1 MRWQDYRRSD
11 NVEEGSSSGPSMFGG
26 GLRLSG
32 GAIILVVVVSLLLG
46 KNPLEMLAL
55 LMGDGGGPVVQTQA
69 PQTAP
74 RAPVANDPQT
84 EFVARVL
91 GDTEDVWGG
100 IFQKMGTRYQPPKL
114 TLYHGQIASACGFS
128 SAAAGPFYCPGDRKV
143 YLDLSFFQE
152 LSQRFG
158 APGDFARAYVI
169 AHEIG
174 HHVQNQLGLMDA
186 AQQRTASSSDRSRN
200 DTSVRLELQ
209 ADCLAGVW
217 DIRRCS
223 ATSSTPRMSSRE
235 LPRRRRSAMTASRS
249 RPAGTSCPKVSP
261 TVRRPSGLSGSGPD
275 STPATCGSATPLPPA
290 ASRLGWRRRD
300 NGRPPMDGGYGSF
313 GLAPSRAFAYSQKCR
328 RVTL

>member
-55 LMGDGGGPVVQTQA
+55 LTGDGGGPVVQTQA
-69 PQTAP
+69 PPTT
-74 RAPVANDPQT
+74 RAPASNDPQT

-100 IFQKMGTRYQPPKL
+100 IFQQMGTRYQPPKL

-174 HHVQNQLGLMDA
+174 HHVQNQLGLMEA
-186 AQQRTASSSDRSRN
+186 AQQKMANASDRSRN
-200 DTSVRLELQ
+200 DMSVRLELQ

-217 DIRRCS
+217 GHSSMQRNIIDAKDVESGMAAAAAVGDDRIQKQTRGYVVPEGFTHGSS
-223 ATSSTPRMSSRE
+223 AQRTKWFRTGLDSGDLRQCDTF
-235 LPRRRRSAMTASRS
+235 
-249 RPAGTSCPKVSP
+249 GT
-261 TVRRPSGLSGSGPD
+261 RNL
-275 STPATCGSATPLPPA
+275 
-290 ASRLGWRRRD
+290 
-300 NGRPPMDGGYGSF
+300 
-313 GLAPSRAFAYSQKCR
+313 
-328 RVTL
+328 

>member
-74 RAPVANDPQT
+74 RAAAANDPQT

-186 AQQRTASSSDRSRN
+186 AQQRMASSSDRSRN
-200 DTSVRLELQ
+200 DMSVRLELQ

-217 DIRRCS
+217 GHSSMQRNIIDAKDVESGIAAAAAVGDDRIQKQTRGYVVPEGFTHGSS
-223 ATSSTPRMSSRE
+223 AQRVKWFRTGLDSGDLRQCDTFAT
-235 LPRRRRSAMTASRS
+235 RS
-249 RPAGTSCPKVSP
+249 
-261 TVRRPSGLSGSGPD
+261 L
-275 STPATCGSATPLPPA
+275 
-290 ASRLGWRRRD
+290 
-300 NGRPPMDGGYGSF
+300 
-313 GLAPSRAFAYSQKCR
+313 
-328 RVTL
+328 

>member
-11 NVEEGSSSGPSMFGG
+11 NVEEGSSSGPGILGG

-32 GAIILVVVVSLLLG
+32 GAIILVVVVSLLLATH
-46 KNPLEMLAL
+46 PLEMLAL
-55 LMGDGGGPVVQTQA
+55 LTGDGGGPVVQTQA
-69 PQTAP
+69 PPTAT
-74 RAPVANDPQT
+74 RAPAANDPQT
-84 EFVARVL
+84 EFVSRVL

-100 IFQKMGTRYQPPKL
+100 IFQQMGKRYQPPKL

-186 AQQRTASSSDRSRN
+186 AQQKMANAPDRSRN
-200 DTSVRLELQ
+200 DMSVRLELQ

-217 DIRRCS
+217 GHSSMQRNIIDAKDVESGIAAAAAVGDDRIQKHTRGYVVPEGFTHGSS
-223 ATSSTPRMSSRE
+223 AQRVKWFRTGLDSGDLRQCDTF
-235 LPRRRRSAMTASRS
+235 
-249 RPAGTSCPKVSP
+249 GT
-261 TVRRPSGLSGSGPD
+261 RNL
-275 STPATCGSATPLPPA
+275 
-290 ASRLGWRRRD
+290 
-300 NGRPPMDGGYGSF
+300 
-313 GLAPSRAFAYSQKCR
+313 
-328 RVTL
+328 

>member
-55 LMGDGGGPVVQTQA
+55 LTGDGGGPVVQTQA

-74 RAPVANDPQT
+74 RAPAANDPQT
-84 EFVARVL
+84 EFVSRVL

-100 IFQKMGTRYQPPKL
+100 IFQQMGTRYQPPKL

-186 AQQRTASSSDRSRN
+186 AQQRMASSSDRSRN
-200 DTSVRLELQ
+200 DMSVRLELQ

-217 DIRRCS
+217 GHSSMQRNIIDAKDVESGIAAAAAVGDDRIQKQTRGYVVPEGFTHGSS
-223 ATSSTPRMSSRE
+223 AQRVKWFRTG
-235 LPRRRRSAMTASRS
+235 LD
-249 RPAGTSCPKVSP
+249 
-261 TVRRPSGLSGSGPD
+261 SGDLRQCD
-275 STPATCGSATPLPPA
+275 TFATRNL
-290 ASRLGWRRRD
+290 
-300 NGRPPMDGGYGSF
+300 
-313 GLAPSRAFAYSQKCR
+313 
-328 RVTL
+328 

>member
-1 MRWQDYRRSD
+1 
-11 NVEEGSSSGPSMFGG
+11 MFGG

-32 GAIILVVVVSLLLG
+32 GAIVLVVIVSLLLG
-46 KNPLEMLAL
+46 KNPLDILAL
-55 LMGDGGGPVVQTQA
+55 LTDGGGGQVVQTQA
-69 PQTAP
+69 PEPAP
-74 RAPVANDPQT
+74 GVPATSRDPQT

-100 IFQKMGTRYQPPKL
+100 IFQQMGTRYQPPKL

-143 YLDLSFFQE
+143 YLDLTFFQE

-186 AQQRTASSSDRSRN
+186 AQQRMASSSDRSRN

-217 DIRRCS
+217 GHSSMQRNIIDAKDVESGIAAAAAVGDDRIQKQTRGYVVPEGFTHGSS
-223 ATSSTPRMSSRE
+223 AQRVKWFRTG
-235 LPRRRRSAMTASRS
+235 LD
-249 RPAGTSCPKVSP
+249 
-261 TVRRPSGLSGSGPD
+261 SGDLRQCD
-275 STPATCGSATPLPPA
+275 TFATRNL
-290 ASRLGWRRRD
+290 
-300 NGRPPMDGGYGSF
+300 
-313 GLAPSRAFAYSQKCR
+313 
-328 RVTL
+328 

>member
-55 LMGDGGGPVVQTQA
+55 LTGDGGGPVVQTQA

-74 RAPVANDPQT
+74 RAPAANDPQT
-84 EFVARVL
+84 EFVSRVL

-100 IFQKMGTRYQPPKL
+100 IFQQMGTRYQPPKL

-186 AQQRTASSSDRSRN
+186 AQQRMASSSDRSRN
-200 DTSVRLELQ
+200 DMSVRLELQ

-217 DIRRCS
+217 GHSSMQRNIIDAKDVESGMAAAAAVGDDRIQKQTRGYVVPEGFTHGSS
-223 ATSSTPRMSSRE
+223 AQRTKWFRTG
-235 LPRRRRSAMTASRS
+235 LD
-249 RPAGTSCPKVSP
+249 
-261 TVRRPSGLSGSGPD
+261 SGDLRQCD
-275 STPATCGSATPLPPA
+275 TFA
-290 ASRLGWRRRD
+290 ARNL
-300 NGRPPMDGGYGSF
+300 
-313 GLAPSRAFAYSQKCR
+313 
-328 RVTL
+328 

>member
-46 KNPLEMLAL
+46 KNPLDMLAL
-55 LMGDGGGPVVQTQA
+55 LTGDGGGPVVQTQA
-69 PQTAP
+69 PPTAT
-74 RAPVANDPQT
+74 RAPAANDPQT

-100 IFQKMGTRYQPPKL
+100 IFQQMGTRYQPPKL
-114 TLYHGQIASACGFS
+114 TLYRGQIASACGFS

-169 AHEIG
+169 AHEVG

-186 AQQRTASSSDRSRN
+186 AQKKMASAPDRARN
-200 DTSVRLELQ
+200 DMSVRIELQ

-217 DIRRCS
+217 GHSSMQRNIIDAKDVEAGIAAAAAVGDDRIQKQSRGYVVPEGFTHGSS
-223 ATSSTPRMSSRE
+223 A
-235 LPRRRRSAMTASRS
+235 
-249 RPAGTSCPKVSP
+249 
-261 TVRRPSGLSGSGPD
+261 
-275 STPATCGSATPLPPA
+275 
-290 ASRLGWRRRD
+290 
-300 NGRPPMDGGYGSF
+300 
-313 GLAPSRAFAYSQKCR
+313 Q
-328 RVTL
+328 RVTWFRTGLDSGDLRQCDTFATRNL

>member
-32 GAIILVVVVSLLLG
+32 GAIILVVVVCLLLG

-55 LMGDGGGPVVQTQA
+55 LTGDGGGPVVQTQA
-69 PQTAP
+69 PPTTT
-74 RAPVANDPQT
+74 RAPASNDPQT

-100 IFQKMGTRYQPPKL
+100 IFQQMGTRYQPPKL

-143 YLDLSFFQE
+143 YLDLTFFQE

-174 HHVQNQLGLMDA
+174 HHVQNQLGLMEA
-186 AQQRTASSSDRSRN
+186 AQQKMANASERSRN
-200 DTSVRLELQ
+200 DMSVRLELQ

-217 DIRRCS
+217 GHSSMQRNIIDAKDVESGMAAAAAVGDDRIQKQTRGYVVPEGFTHGSS
-223 ATSSTPRMSSRE
+223 AQRTKWFRTGLDSGDLRQCDTF
-235 LPRRRRSAMTASRS
+235 
-249 RPAGTSCPKVSP
+249 GT
-261 TVRRPSGLSGSGPD
+261 RNL
-275 STPATCGSATPLPPA
+275 
-290 ASRLGWRRRD
+290 
-300 NGRPPMDGGYGSF
+300 
-313 GLAPSRAFAYSQKCR
+313 
-328 RVTL
+328 

>member
-55 LMGDGGGPVVQTQA
+55 LTGDGGGPVVQTQA
-69 PQTAP
+69 PQTAT
-74 RAPVANDPQT
+74 RAPATNDPQT

-100 IFQKMGTRYQPPKL
+100 IFQQMGTRYQPPKL

-174 HHVQNQLGLMDA
+174 HHVQNQLGLMEA
-186 AQQRTASSSDRSRN
+186 AQQKMANASDRSRN
-200 DTSVRLELQ
+200 DMSVRLELQ

-217 DIRRCS
+217 GH
-223 ATSSTPRMSSRE
+223 SSMQRNIIDAKDVE
-235 LPRRRRSAMTASRS
+235 
-249 RPAGTSCPKVSP
+249 
-261 TVRRPSGLSGSGPD
+261 SGLAAAAAVGDDRIQKQTRGYVVPEGFTHGSSAQRTKWFRTGLDSGD
-275 STPATCGSATPLPPA
+275 LRQCDT
-290 ASRLGWRRRD
+290 
-300 NGRPPMDGGYGSF
+300 F
-313 GLAPSRAFAYSQKCR
+313 GTRNL
-328 RVTL
+328 

>member
-55 LMGDGGGPVVQTQA
+55 LTGDGGGPVVQTQA
-69 PQTAP
+69 PQTAT
-74 RAPVANDPQT
+74 RAPATNDPQT

-100 IFQKMGTRYQPPKL
+100 IFQQMGTRYQPPKL

-174 HHVQNQLGLMDA
+174 HHVQNQLGLMEA
-186 AQQRTASSSDRSRN
+186 AQQKMANASDRSRN
-200 DTSVRLELQ
+200 EMSVRLELQ

-217 DIRRCS
+217 GH
-223 ATSSTPRMSSRE
+223 SSMQRNIIDAKDVE
-235 LPRRRRSAMTASRS
+235 
-249 RPAGTSCPKVSP
+249 
-261 TVRRPSGLSGSGPD
+261 SGLAAAAAVGDDRIQKQTRGYVVPEGFTHGSSAQRTKWFRTGLDSGD
-275 STPATCGSATPLPPA
+275 LRQCDT
-290 ASRLGWRRRD
+290 
-300 NGRPPMDGGYGSF
+300 F
-313 GLAPSRAFAYSQKCR
+313 GTRNL
-328 RVTL
+328 

>member
-55 LMGDGGGPVVQTQA
+55 LTGDGGGPVVQTQA
-69 PQTAP
+69 PQTATH
-74 RAPVANDPQT
+74 APAANDPQT

-100 IFQKMGTRYQPPKL
+100 IFQQMGTRYQPPKL

-186 AQQRTASSSDRSRN
+186 AQQKMSSASDRSRN
-200 DTSVRLELQ
+200 DMSVRLELQ

-217 DIRRCS
+217 GHSSMQRNIIDAKDVESGIAAAAAVGDDRIQKQTRGYVVPEGFTHGSS
-223 ATSSTPRMSSRE
+223 AQRVKWFRTG
-235 LPRRRRSAMTASRS
+235 LD
-249 RPAGTSCPKVSP
+249 
-261 TVRRPSGLSGSGPD
+261 SGDLRQCD
-275 STPATCGSATPLPPA
+275 TFATRNL
-290 ASRLGWRRRD
+290 
-300 NGRPPMDGGYGSF
+300 
-313 GLAPSRAFAYSQKCR
+313 
-328 RVTL
+328 

>member
-46 KNPLEMLAL
+46 KNPLEILAL
-55 LMGDGGGPVVQTQA
+55 LTGDGGGPVVQTQA
-69 PQTAP
+69 PPTTT
-74 RAPVANDPQT
+74 RAPASNDPQT

-100 IFQKMGTRYQPPKL
+100 IFQQMGTRYQPPKL

-143 YLDLSFFQE
+143 YLDLTFFQE

-174 HHVQNQLGLMDA
+174 HHVQNQLGLMEA
-186 AQQRTASSSDRSRN
+186 AQQKMANASERSRN
-200 DTSVRLELQ
+200 DMSVRLELQ

-217 DIRRCS
+217 GHSSMQRNIIDAKDVESGMAAAAAVGDDRIQKQTRGYVVPEGFTHGSS
-223 ATSSTPRMSSRE
+223 AQRTKWFRTGLDSGDLRQCDTF
-235 LPRRRRSAMTASRS
+235 
-249 RPAGTSCPKVSP
+249 GT
-261 TVRRPSGLSGSGPD
+261 RNL
-275 STPATCGSATPLPPA
+275 
-290 ASRLGWRRRD
+290 
-300 NGRPPMDGGYGSF
+300 
-313 GLAPSRAFAYSQKCR
+313 
-328 RVTL
+328 

>member
-11 NVEEGSSSGPSMFGG
+11 NVEEGSSSGPGMFGG

-32 GAIILVVVVSLLLG
+32 GAIVLVIIVSLLLG
-46 KNPLEMLAL
+46 KNPLDVLAL
-55 LMGDGGGPVVQTQA
+55 LTDGGGGPVVQTQA
-69 PQTAP
+69 PEPPGAP
-74 RAPVANDPQT
+74 AAARDPQV
-84 EFVARVL
+84 EFVSRVL

-100 IFQKMGTRYQPPKL
+100 IFQQMGTRYQPPKL

-169 AHEIG
+169 AHEVG

-186 AQQRTASSSDRSRN
+186 AQQRMASSADRNRN
-200 DTSVRLELQ
+200 DMSVRLELQ

-217 DIRRCS
+217 GHSSMQRNIIDDKDIESGIAAAAAVGDDRIQKQTRGLVVPEGFTHGSS
-223 ATSSTPRMSSRE
+223 AQRVKWFRTGLQSGDLRQCDTFAT
-235 LPRRRRSAMTASRS
+235 RS
-249 RPAGTSCPKVSP
+249 
-261 TVRRPSGLSGSGPD
+261 L
-275 STPATCGSATPLPPA
+275 
-290 ASRLGWRRRD
+290 
-300 NGRPPMDGGYGSF
+300 
-313 GLAPSRAFAYSQKCR
+313 
-328 RVTL
+328 

>member
-55 LMGDGGGPVVQTQA
+55 LTGGGDGPVVQTQA
-69 PQTAP
+69 PPTAT
-74 RAPVANDPQT
+74 RAPAANDPQT

-100 IFQKMGTRYQPPKL
+100 IFQQMGKRYQAPKL

-128 SAAAGPFYCPGDRKV
+128 SAAAGPFYCPGDGKV
-143 YLDLSFFQE
+143 YLDLTFFQE

-174 HHVQNQLGLMDA
+174 HNVQNQLGLMDA
-186 AQQRTASSSDRSRN
+186 AQQRMASSSDRSRN
-200 DTSVRLELQ
+200 DMSVRLELQ

-217 DIRRCS
+217 GHSSMQRNIIDAKDVESGMAAAAAVGDDRIQKQTRGYVVPEGFTHGSS
-223 ATSSTPRMSSRE
+223 AQRAKWFRTGLDSGDLRQCDT
-235 LPRRRRSAMTASRS
+235 L
-249 RPAGTSCPKVSP
+249 GT
-261 TVRRPSGLSGSGPD
+261 RNL
-275 STPATCGSATPLPPA
+275 
-290 ASRLGWRRRD
+290 
-300 NGRPPMDGGYGSF
+300 
-313 GLAPSRAFAYSQKCR
+313 
-328 RVTL
+328 

>member
-55 LMGDGGGPVVQTQA
+55 LTGDGGGPVVQTQA
-69 PQTAP
+69 PPSST
-74 RAPVANDPQT
+74 RAPASNDPQT

-100 IFQKMGTRYQPPKL
+100 IFQQMGTRYQPPKL

-143 YLDLSFFQE
+143 YLDLTFFQE

-174 HHVQNQLGLMDA
+174 HHVQNQLGLMEA
-186 AQQRTASSSDRSRN
+186 AQQKMANASERSRN
-200 DTSVRLELQ
+200 DMSVRLELQ

-217 DIRRCS
+217 GHSSMQRNIIDAKDVESGMAAAAAVGDDRIQKQTRGYVVPEGFTHGSS
-223 ATSSTPRMSSRE
+223 AQRTKWFRTGLDSGDLRQCDTF
-235 LPRRRRSAMTASRS
+235 
-249 RPAGTSCPKVSP
+249 GT
-261 TVRRPSGLSGSGPD
+261 RNL
-275 STPATCGSATPLPPA
+275 
-290 ASRLGWRRRD
+290 
-300 NGRPPMDGGYGSF
+300 
-313 GLAPSRAFAYSQKCR
+313 
-328 RVTL
+328 

>member
-55 LMGDGGGPVVQTQA
+55 LTGDGGGPVVQTQA
-69 PQTAP
+69 PPTT
-74 RAPVANDPQT
+74 RAPASNDPQT

-100 IFQKMGTRYQPPKL
+100 IFQQMGTRYQPPKL

-143 YLDLSFFQE
+143 YLDLTFFQE

-174 HHVQNQLGLMDA
+174 HHVQNQLGLMEA
-186 AQQRTASSSDRSRN
+186 AQQKMANASERSRN
-200 DTSVRLELQ
+200 DMSVRLELQ

-217 DIRRCS
+217 GHSSMQRNIIDAKDVESGMAAAAAVGDDRIQKQTRGYVVPEGFTHGSS
-223 ATSSTPRMSSRE
+223 AQRTKWFRTGLDSGDLRQCDTF
-235 LPRRRRSAMTASRS
+235 
-249 RPAGTSCPKVSP
+249 GT
-261 TVRRPSGLSGSGPD
+261 RNL
-275 STPATCGSATPLPPA
+275 
-290 ASRLGWRRRD
+290 
-300 NGRPPMDGGYGSF
+300 
-313 GLAPSRAFAYSQKCR
+313 
-328 RVTL
+328 

>member
-46 KNPLEMLAL
+46 KNPLDMLAL
-55 LMGDGGGPVVQTQA
+55 LTGDGGGPVVQTQA
-69 PQTAP
+69 PPTAT
-74 RAPVANDPQT
+74 RAPAANDPQT

-100 IFQKMGTRYQPPKL
+100 IFQQMGTRYQPPKL
-114 TLYHGQIASACGFS
+114 TLYRGQIASACGFS

-169 AHEIG
+169 AHEVG

-186 AQQRTASSSDRSRN
+186 AQKKMAGAPDRARN
-200 DTSVRLELQ
+200 DMSVRIELQ

-217 DIRRCS
+217 GHSSMQRNIIDAKDVESGIAAAAAVGDDRIQKQSRGYVVPEGFTHGSS
-223 ATSSTPRMSSRE
+223 AQRVKWFRTG
-235 LPRRRRSAMTASRS
+235 LD
-249 RPAGTSCPKVSP
+249 
-261 TVRRPSGLSGSGPD
+261 SGDLRQCD
-275 STPATCGSATPLPPA
+275 TFATRNL
-290 ASRLGWRRRD
+290 
-300 NGRPPMDGGYGSF
+300 
-313 GLAPSRAFAYSQKCR
+313 
-328 RVTL
+328 

>member
-55 LMGDGGGPVVQTQA
+55 LTGDGGGPVVQTQA
-69 PQTAP
+69 PQTAT
-74 RAPVANDPQT
+74 RAPAGNDPQT

-91 GDTEDVWGG
+91 GDTEDVWGR
-100 IFQKMGTRYQPPKL
+100 IFQQMGTRYQAPKL

-217 DIRRCS
+217 GHSSMQRNIIDAKDVESGIAAAAAVGDDRIQKQTRGYVVPEGFTHGSS
-223 ATSSTPRMSSRE
+223 AQRVKWFRTGLDSGDPRQCDTFAT
-235 LPRRRRSAMTASRS
+235 RS
-249 RPAGTSCPKVSP
+249 
-261 TVRRPSGLSGSGPD
+261 L
-275 STPATCGSATPLPPA
+275 
-290 ASRLGWRRRD
+290 
-300 NGRPPMDGGYGSF
+300 
-313 GLAPSRAFAYSQKCR
+313 
-328 RVTL
+328 

>member
-32 GAIILVVVVSLLLG
+32 GAIVLVVIVSLLLG
-46 KNPLEMLAL
+46 KNPLDILAL
-55 LMGDGGGPVVQTQA
+55 LTDGGGGQVVQTQA
-69 PQTAP
+69 PEPAP
-74 RAPVANDPQT
+74 GVPATSRDPQT

-100 IFQKMGTRYQPPKL
+100 IFQQMGTRYQAPKL

-143 YLDLSFFQE
+143 YLDLTFFQE

-186 AQQRTASSSDRSRN
+186 AQQRMASSSDRSRN
-200 DTSVRLELQ
+200 DMSVRLELQ

-217 DIRRCS
+217 GHSSMQRNIIDAKDVESGIAAAAAVGDDRIQKQTRGYVVPEGFTHGSS
-223 ATSSTPRMSSRE
+223 AQRVKWFRTG
-235 LPRRRRSAMTASRS
+235 LD
-249 RPAGTSCPKVSP
+249 
-261 TVRRPSGLSGSGPD
+261 SGDLRQCD
-275 STPATCGSATPLPPA
+275 TFATRNL
-290 ASRLGWRRRD
+290 
-300 NGRPPMDGGYGSF
+300 
-313 GLAPSRAFAYSQKCR
+313 
-328 RVTL
+328 